1 MSDAGENSTQPRS
14 WAPQPGPQ
22 TEALSADWCP
32 ELFYGGA
39 AGGGKSDFLLGDFLQ
54 DVETYGEAWRG
65 VIFRRTYP
73 ELEELIARS
82 KEIYP
87 ATGGEWKEQP
97 KWWTWPNGAILRMRY
112 LERPDDALR
121 YQGHQY
127 TWIGWDELTQWASP
141 FAYRYLRARLRSAS
155 NVPTKRIRAAANP
168 GGVGHHWVKA
178 MFIDHAPSGYVP
190 ILDPETGMER
200 MFIPSKLRDNTILM
214 QSDPGY
220 VGRLKGLGS
229 PELVRAMLEGDW
241 SVVTGAFFPEWR
253 TDLHVVDPIQLPEHW
268 HRYGAIDWGSARPFA
283 VLWIAVSDGT
293 LPQFP
298 RGALVVYREWYGT
311 TGEPN
316 VGLRMTADAVG
327 LGIAQ
332 KHARDTQD
340 RKLMYYCDPAMF
352 TADGGPSI
360 AERMATAGKLH
371 VTRAD
376 NARVQ
381 RMGAMGGW
389 DQLRQRLLGEDG
401 RPMLYVF
408 STCTHLIRTLP
419 ALQHDQDRPEDV
431 DTDGED
437 HAPDAL
443 RYGCMAR
450 PYVRPAPVDAPPRIL
465 SVGSLNEVMMED
477 LWPKPGPVQRRRV

>member
-1 MSDAGENSTQPRS
+1 LELARL

-22 TEALSADWCP
+22 TDAISADWCD

-54 DVETYGEAWRG
+54 DVPTYGAAWRG

-82 KEIYP
+82 KELFP
-87 ATGGEWKEQP
+87 QSGGEWKEQP
-97 KWWTWPNGAILRMRY
+97 KWWTWPNGAIFRMRY

-141 FAYRYLRARLRSAS
+141 FAYRYLRGRLRSATS
-155 NVPTKRIRAAANP
+155 VPTKRIRSAANP
-168 GGVGHHWVKA
+168 GGVGHHWVKS
-178 MFIDHAPSGYVP
+178 MFIDPAPSGYQP
-190 ILDPETGMER
+190 MRDPETGMER

-214 QSDPGY
+214 GSDPGY

-229 PELVRAMLEGDW
+229 PELVKAMLEGDW
-241 SVVTGAFFPEWR
+241 SVVSGAFFPEFSMEK
-253 TDLHVVDPIQLPEHW
+253 HVITPRRLPDNW
-268 HRYGAIDWGSARPFA
+268 FRFGMGDWGSAKPFA
-283 VLWIAVSDGT
+283 WLWAAISDGS
-293 LPQFP
+293 LPEFP
-298 RGALVVYREWYGT
+298 RGAMVIYREWYGSN
-311 TGEPN
+311 GEPN
-316 VGLRMTADAVG
+316 VGLRMVADDVG
-327 LGIAQ
+327 RGIAERQ
-332 KHARDTQD
+332 ADDPRYEGRSIMHVA
-340 RKLMYYCDPAMF
+340 DPAMF

-360 AERMATAGKLH
+360 AERMARAGPLIMR
-371 VTRAD
+371 RAD
-376 NARVQ
+376 NARVAQ
-381 RMGAMGGW
+381 KGAMGGW
-389 DQLRQRLLGEDG
+389 DQVRARLQGEDG

-419 ALQHDQDRPEDV
+419 ALQHDPDRPEDV

-443 RYGCMAR
+443 RYGCMSR
-450 PYVRPAPVDAPPRIL
+450 PYVRRVDAPERARIL
-465 SVGSLNEVMMED
+465 AVGTLNEATLND
-477 LWPKPGPVQRRRV
+477 LWDQQAGKARNRL